1 MRPKVPF
8 LTTTYGAYHQREV
21 PGEDAELTHVGPG
34 TPAGEYL
41 RRFWQPVAHVEDL
54 KDLPIAIRIM
64 GEDLVVFRD
73 NRGRIGL
80 LQRHC
85 SHRGTSLEYGVVEE
99 KGIRCCYHGWLYDVD
114 GTILETPAEPPDS
127 TYKER
132 LCHGA
137 YPVHEYCG
145 LVFAYM
151 GPAGGYLALPDL
163 RYVRVAAIRTRLG
176 AARGR
181 GERQALQLAPDHG
194 QRRGPRTRAV
204 PSCAQQ
210 WIPVSRRR
218 RKTR

>member
-41 RRFWQPVAHVEDL
+41 RRFWQPVAHVEDM

-85 SHRGTSLEYGVVEE
+85 SHRGTSLEYGVIEE

-114 GTILETPAEPPDS
+114 GTILETP
-127 TYKER
+127 R
-132 LCHGA
+132 
-137 YPVHEYCG
+137 
-145 LVFAYM
+145 
-151 GPAGGYLALPDL
+151 
-163 RYVRVAAIRTRLG
+163 R
-176 AARGR
+176 AARQHLQG
-181 GERQALQLAPDHG
+181 AL
-194 QRRGPRTRAV
+194 
-204 PSCAQQ
+204 
-210 WIPVSRRR
+210 VSRRLSGPRILRPRIRLHGAR
-218 RKTR
+218 RRVSRPSRSSIRSSCRDTNSAWGSPWAWRTSSPATGSRSWTTSWTPYTSRSFMRAAADSSFATSTETR